1 MNGAG
6 TEPYLTKPS
15 PLPPFLVPTRPL
27 QVIQYARRLP
37 CYLNRQFITL
47 LSTLGVPDDVIE
59 GLYEVMLATLDKVPS
74 SMR

>member
-1 MNGAG
+1 MDDG
-6 TEPYLTKPS
+6 THKALTIALFPQ
-15 PLPPFLVPTRPL
+15 RHRL

-59 GLYEVMLATLDKVPS
+59 GHYEVMLATLDKVS
-74 SMR
+74 SCTRSAGS